1 MRLVLDTSVLVSAA
15 FWEGPEWRLLRS
27 CLAGEHVLVLSPA
40 IIEELFGVLTG
51 KFELA
56 PAAART
62 YALLPIRACV
72 LVEPSEEVHVVEP
85 DPSDDRVL
93 EAAVAGLADAI
104 ASGDRHLLD
113 LKEYRGIRIRR
124 APEL

>member
-1 MRLVLDTSVLVSAA
+1 MRLVLDTNVLVSAA
-15 FWEGPEWRLLRS
+15 FWAGPEWRILRS

-40 IIEELFGVLTG
+40 IVEELFGVLTE
-51 KFELA
+51 KFDVA

-62 YALLPIRACV
+62 YALLLVRAGV
-72 LVEPSEEVHVVEP
+72 LVEPVEEVHVVEA

-93 EAAVAGLADAI
+93 EAAVAGRADAT
-104 ASGDRHLLD
+104 ASGDHHLLD